1 MVGGGLA
8 GGAVAVLLAEAGRDV
23 VLLERTRGPHDKV
36 CGEFLSAEALE
47 YLRVLGVDVGALGAL
62 PIGTLRFTRGGRTTE
77 EALPFAAMSLTRRV
91 LDEALLARAVTV
103 GVRVCRGVSVE
114 SLTRDRGVDWV
125 AATASGEYVA
135 PAAFLATGK
144 HDLRGHGRPTDS
156 NAMRHG
162 DLLALN
168 AYFRLLPEQ
177 AGALRG
183 AVEVYLFRH
192 GYSGL
197 QMVEDGT
204 ANLGLLVRRGH
215 FKGWAALRSRVEREV
230 PLLAERLR
238 GAEEMLAKPLALSQI
253 PYGYRR
259 GETVDG
265 LWAVGDQAAVI
276 PSFSGDGMSIALHS
290 GMRAARMFLAGD
302 TAGVYQATLARE
314 LRVPV
319 GVATVV
325 SRLLVGAPAMASVAR
340 RLPGVMRQVALWT
353 RVPMVGPNR

>member
-1 MVGGGLA
+1 MGGGLA
-8 GGAVAVLLAEAGRDV
+8 GGAVALLLAEAGRDV

-47 YLRVLGVDVGALGAL
+47 YLRVLGVGVGALGAL
-62 PIGTLRFTRGGRTTE
+62 PIRTLRFTRGDRTTE

-91 LDEALLARAVTV
+91 LDEALLERAAAAGVT
-103 GVRVCRGVSVE
+103 VCRGAAVE
-114 SLTRDRGVDWV
+114 SLGRDEDGDWV
-125 AATASGEYVA
+125 AATASEKYVA

-144 HDLRGHGRPTDS
+144 HDLRGHGRPP
-156 NAMRHG
+156 AAGPMRHG

-168 AYFRLLPEQ
+168 LYFRLPPEQ
-177 AGALRG
+177 AAALRG

-192 GYSGL
+192 GYCGL

-215 FKGWAALRSRVEREV
+215 FDGWTALRSRLEREV

-238 GAEEMLAKPLALSQI
+238 GAEEVLAKPLALSHI
-253 PYGYRR
+253 PYGFRK

-290 GMRAARMFLAGD
+290 GVRAARMFLAGD

-319 GVATVV
+319 GVATAV
-325 SRLLVGAPAMASVAR
+325 SRALVGAPGMVSVVR
-340 RLPGVMRQVALWT
+340 RLPGVMRQVALRT